1 MIKTNREKIMDYFI
15 KNPKKWFR
23 QSELRKILK
32 LNESGMSKHLK
43 NLLIEEKVELKIL
56 QNNKNYYKLKKV
68 TEGVV
73 TKNEKAMH

>member
-56 QNNKNYYKLKKV
+56 PNNKNYYKLKEVK
-68 TEGVV
+68 
-73 TKNEKAMH
+73 